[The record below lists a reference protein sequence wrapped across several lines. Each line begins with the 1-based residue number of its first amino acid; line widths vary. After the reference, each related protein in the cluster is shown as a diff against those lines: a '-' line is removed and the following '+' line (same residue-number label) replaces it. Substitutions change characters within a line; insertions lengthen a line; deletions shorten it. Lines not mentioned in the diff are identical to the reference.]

1 MKKLS
6 NYLLAASVAIAVL
19 AGCAKG
25 RTLEQLSVISGNMK
39 SAFAPDRR
47 EKVYDITFEKQK
59 GSKSYIA
66 KGITTES
73 EVVPALIAAAA
84 SQGITLSDSVTVLPD
99 PGLGEF
105 IYGVTSLSVVSHRY
119 EPRHA
124 SESAT
129 QTLMGTPLRI
139 LQEKG
144 GWTMVKTPEGYIGW
158 APSSGVQAMDRTAYE
173 KWMSAPRVIIN
184 KHYTLFR
191 EQALPGAPVVADGV
205 WGNVVELE
213 GQTPLYYRV
222 KLPNGKQA
230 YVSRFD
236 AEPFREWAMK
246 ENPMAEQIISTSL
259 QFMGFPYLWA
269 GTSVKAM
276 DCSGLVKNT
285 YFLNGV
291 ILLRDASQ
299 QARMGEEVNISEG
312 WQNLQMGDLIF
323 FGRKA
328 TDNRKESITH
338 VGLYI
343 GDSRFIHSSGLVRVN
358 SLDPASDIYYSGSDR
373 LLRAVRILNHIDDGT
388 RVISVREHPWYGLS
402 AN

>member
-84 SQGITLSDSVTVLPD
+84 SQGITLTDSVTVLPD

-105 IYGVTSLSVVSHRY
+105 IYGITSLSVVSHRY

-144 GWTMVKTPEGYIGW
+144 GWTMVKTPEGY
-158 APSSGVQAMDRTAYE
+158 TA
-173 KWMSAPRVIIN
+173 WR
-184 KHYTLFR
+184 H
-191 EQALPGAPVVADGV
+191 LPG
-205 WGNVVELE
+205 
-213 GQTPLYYRV
+213 YRSWTD
-222 KLPNGKQA
+222 KLMKNGW
-230 YVSRFD
+230 R
-236 AEPFREWAMK
+236 
-246 ENPMAEQIISTSL
+246 L
-259 QFMGFPYLWA
+259 Q
-269 GTSVKAM
+269 K
-276 DCSGLVKNT
+276 
-285 YFLNGV
+285 
-291 ILLRDASQ
+291 
-299 QARMGEEVNISEG
+299 
-312 WQNLQMGDLIF
+312 
-323 FGRKA
+323 
-328 TDNRKESITH
+328 
-338 VGLYI
+338 
-343 GDSRFIHSSGLVRVN
+343 
-358 SLDPASDIYYSGSDR
+358 
-373 LLRAVRILNHIDDGT
+373 
-388 RVISVREHPWYGLS
+388 
-402 AN
+402 